1 MQLSKKMLDLVKT
14 GTVETPDGS
23 YFGLPEKVMQFG
35 TGVLLRGLTDYF
47 IDKAN
52 KQAVFNGRIVMI
64 KSTGTGDPEAF
75 AAQDYLYTHCIRG
88 IDAGKTTER
97 NIINASV
104 SRVLSAK
111 QQWKEILE
119 FATSPELSL
128 VISNTTEVGIAMSD
142 DRVQDS
148 PPSSFP
154 GKLLAVLYHRF
165 HHFKGDPA
173 KGLVIIP
180 TELIPG
186 NGRLLLNVLVTL
198 SARQQLEHDFIA
210 WLKNCNECCD
220 SLVDRIVPGKL
231 PARLQEQ
238 TESALGY
245 HDDCMI
251 MSESYALWA
260 IESSSPKVK
269 QVLSFS
275 SVDNAVVIAPDI
287 RIFRELKLRL
297 LNGPHTLCCG
307 PAVLAG
313 FTTVKEAMADHAFIS
328 FMTRVMMEE
337 IIPVITDETLDR
349 ETAKDFAN
357 KVLDRFRNPYMEHQ
371 WLSITL
377 QYASKMKARNVPLIL
392 EYFKRFGKTPECM
405 AIGFAAHLLFM
416 KTEKGQDGNYYGN
429 TGGKKYQVN
438 DDRAGHYAELWSR
451 LNKDELV
458 KQVLSDVE
466 WWGTDLSALPGFVS
480 QVTQALY
487 ELTNK
492 GVREVISQQEAHGIT
507 G

>member
-1 MQLSKKMLDLVKT
+1 
-14 GTVETPDGS
+14 
-23 YFGLPEKVMQFG
+23 
-35 TGVLLRGLTDYF
+35 
-47 IDKAN
+47 
-52 KQAVFNGRIVMI
+52 
-64 KSTGTGDPEAF
+64 
-75 AAQDYLYTHCIRG
+75 
-88 IDAGKTTER
+88 
-97 NIINASV
+97 
-104 SRVLSAK
+104 
-111 QQWKEILE
+111 
-119 FATSPELSL
+119 
-128 VISNTTEVGIAMSD
+128 
-142 DRVQDS
+142 
-148 PPSSFP
+148 
-154 GKLLAVLYHRF
+154 
-165 HHFKGDPA
+165 
-173 KGLVIIP
+173 
-180 TELIPG
+180 
-186 NGRLLLNVLVTL
+186 
-198 SARQQLEHDFIA
+198 
-210 WLKNCNECCD
+210 
-220 SLVDRIVPGKL
+220 LVDRIVPGKL